1 MSKILITGGAGF
13 VGYHLATLLSQSKNQ
28 IVIIDK
34 NIPKDQEFSKLANKK
49 SIRIIQ
55 GDLTRKRIWNK
66 IGTGFDEIYHLASIN
81 GFKQFNEIPFEV
93 LRVGILSTINL
104 LEWLRDKNNNSRA
117 KILFTSS
124 NETYI
129 GIQENIKIPTPE
141 EVPLVIADP
150 YNPRWSYAG
159 QKIINELLIINFC
172 KKTNFRYTIV
182 RPHNLYGPRAG
193 GMIPKMI
200 EKIVKKIDP
209 YPIIS
214 PDENRSSCYI
224 DDAVLAIKLAM
235 MSTKTDGKIYNIGAE
250 LETTVGK
257 ITQILFELAK
267 WHPKTLDI
275 VKSANDSDLHCLPDI
290 SKLKN
295 DTGWKPMIN
304 LENGLKKTLN
314 WYISQQ

>member
-1 MSKILITGGAGF
+1 MSKILITGGTGF
-13 VGYHLATLLSQSKNQ
+13 VGYHLATLLSRSKNQ
-28 IVIIDK
+28 IVLVDK
-34 NIPKDQEFSKLANKK
+34 NIPKDHEFSKLIDKKNIQVIQADLTQKK
-49 SIRIIQ
+49 SW
-55 GDLTRKRIWNK
+55 TK
-66 IGTGFDEIYHLASIN
+66 IGSGFDEIYHLASIN
-81 GFKQFNEIPFEV
+81 GFKQFNEIPYEV

-104 LEWLRDKNNNSRA
+104 LEWLRDINKKTEA

-129 GIQENIKIPTPE
+129 GIQKNIKIPTPE

-172 KKTNFRYTIV
+172 KTYNFRYTIV

-200 EKIVKKIDP
+200 EKIVKRIDP
-209 YPIIS
+209 FPLIS

-224 DDAVLAIKLAM
+224 DDAVNALIKAM
-235 MSTKTDGKIYNIGAE
+235 VSKKTDGKTYNIGAE

-257 ITQILFELAK
+257 ISQILFDLAK
-267 WHPKTLDI
+267 WQPKVLDVI
-275 VKSANDSDLHCLPDI
+275 KSADDSNLHCLPDI

-295 DTGWKPMIN
+295 DTGWKPKTN
-304 LENGLKKTLN
+304 LETGLKKTLE
-314 WYISQQ
+314 WYINQQ

>member
-1 MSKILITGGAGF
+1 MSKILITGGTGF
-13 VGYHLATLLSQSKNQ
+13 VGYHLAVLLSTSKNT
-28 IVIIDK
+28 IIIADKKIPNDDEFKKLICKK
-34 NIPKDQEFSKLANKK
+34 NITVIQADLTEKK
-49 SIRIIQ
+49 SW
-55 GDLTRKRIWNK
+55 TK
-66 IGTGFDEIYHLASIN
+66 IGSGFDEIYHLASIN
-81 GFKQFNEIPFEV
+81 GFKQFNEIPYEV

-104 LEWLRDKNNNSRA
+104 LEWLRDINNKPRA

-129 GIQENIKIPTPE
+129 GAQKNIKIPTPE

-172 KKTNFRYTIV
+172 KTYNFRYTIV

-200 EKIVKKIDP
+200 EKIVKRIDP
-209 YPIIS
+209 FPLIS

-224 DDAVLAIKLAM
+224 DDAVNALIKAM
-235 MSTKTDGKIYNIGAE
+235 VSKKTDGKTYNVGSDVE
-250 LETTVGK
+250 KTVGEISK
-257 ITQILFELAK
+257 ILFDIAK
-267 WHPKTLDI
+267 WQPKVLDI
-275 VKSANDSDLHCLPDI
+275 KESAGDSDLHCLPDI

-295 DTGWKPMIN
+295 DTGWKPETS
-304 LENGLKKTLN
+304 LEAGLEKTLK
-314 WYISQQ
+314 WYINQQ